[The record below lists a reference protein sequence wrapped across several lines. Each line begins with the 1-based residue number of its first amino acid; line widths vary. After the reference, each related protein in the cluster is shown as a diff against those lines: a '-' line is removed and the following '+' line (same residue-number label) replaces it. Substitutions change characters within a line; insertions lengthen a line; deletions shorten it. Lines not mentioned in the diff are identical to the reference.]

1 MAVSGHVGARS
12 GWQAKMTQFPIP
24 ILYFSNEPTRG
35 GAEEHLLT
43 LLRGLDR
50 TYFQPLVACP
60 SELAEKLRPDL
71 PSDVEVFPISLRKL
85 SDAGAMLRFAWILRK
100 RSVKILHSHLF
111 YASLFASPIAW
122 MCGVPAIIETPHVR
136 EDWRRGWLKSKFVV
150 DRVVGRI
157 VTRYVAV
164 SHANKRYLAEEKAL
178 AKEKITV
185 IHNGS
190 DLRRFHP
197 GQTPSSN
204 LRQSLGIGTKDP
216 VLMVIGRLEPQKGHK
231 ILFEA
236 IPSVRSEFSSVRLV
250 CVGTGSLHNELLNL
264 VRELGIEDAVRF
276 VGFQADVAEWLNLA
290 DVTVLPSFYE
300 GLPLVAI
307 ESLAA
312 AKPVVATAVDG
323 SGEVVVDGETGLTVP
338 PGNPQALA
346 AAVCRLLR
354 DAELR
359 KKLGRQGREWV
370 CKHFDE
376 REQIKQ
382 TQDLYLAALECATQ
396 GMQKPEQL
404 VQREAKRSPA
414 RSSDVDGRR

>member
-1 MAVSGHVGARS
+1 
-12 GWQAKMTQFPIP
+12 MTQFPIP

-50 TYFQPLVACP
+50 TYFQPLLACP
-60 SELAEKLRPDL
+60 PQLAGKLRPDL
-71 PSDVEVFPISLRKL
+71 PNDVEVFPISLRKL
-85 SDAGAMLRFAWILRK
+85 SHAAAMLRLAQVLRE
-100 RSVKILHSHLF
+100 RAVKILHSHLF
-111 YASLFASPIAW
+111 YASLFASPIGW
-122 MCGVPAIIETPHVR
+122 ICGVPVIIETPHVR

-150 DRVVGRI
+150 DRIVGRV

-164 SHANKRYLAEEKAL
+164 SHANKRYLVEEKAL

-190 DLRRFHP
+190 DLQRFCP
-197 GQTPSSN
+197 GQTSSSN
-204 LRQSLGIGTKDP
+204 LRQSLGFGTDDP

-231 ILFEA
+231 VLLEA
-236 IPSVRSEFSSVRLV
+236 MPSIRRAFSSVRLV
-250 CVGTGSLHNELLNL
+250 CVGTGSLHDELLSL
-264 VRELGIEDAVRF
+264 VRDLGIEDAVRF
-276 VGFQADVAEWLNLA
+276 VGFQMDVAEWLNLA

-323 SGEVVVDGETGLTVP
+323 SGEVVVDGETGLMVP
-338 PGNPQALA
+338 PGNPQALSA
-346 AAVCRLLR
+346 AACRLLR

-396 GMQKPEQL
+396 GIRKPAHL
-404 VQREAKRSPA
+404 VQTETKRSPA
-414 RSSDVDGRR
+414 RSSDVEGRR

>member
-1 MAVSGHVGARS
+1 M
-12 GWQAKMTQFPIP
+12 KQFPIP

-50 TYFQPLVACP
+50 NYFQPLLACP

-85 SDAGAMLRFAWILRK
+85 SHAGAMLRLARILRE
-100 RSVKILHSHLF
+100 RAVKILHSHLF

-122 MCGVPAIIETPHVR
+122 MSGVPVIIETPHVR

-150 DRVVGRI
+150 DRIVSRF
-157 VTRYVAV
+157 VTRYIAV
-164 SHANKRYLAEEKAL
+164 SHANKRYLAEEKGL
-178 AKEKITV
+178 AKEKIIV

-190 DLRRFHP
+190 DLRRFRP
-197 GQTPSSN
+197 GQTLPSN
-204 LRQSLGIGTKDP
+204 LRQSLGLGMDDP
-216 VLMVIGRLEPQKGHK
+216 VLMVVGRLEPQKGHK
-231 ILFEA
+231 VLFEA
-236 IPSVRSEFSSVRLV
+236 MPSIRREFSAVRLV
-250 CVGTGSLHNELLNL
+250 CVGTGSLHDALSDLA
-264 VRELGIEDAVRF
+264 RKLGIEDAVRF
-276 VGFQADVAEWLNLA
+276 VGFQTDVAEWLNLA
-290 DVTVLPSFYE
+290 DVTVLPSFFE

-312 AKPVVATAVDG
+312 TKPVVATAVDG
-323 SGEVVVDGETGLTVP
+323 SGEVVVNGETGLTVP
-338 PGNPQALA
+338 PGNPQALSE
-346 AAVCRLLR
+346 AVCRLLR

-359 KKLGRQGREWV
+359 KTLGRQGREWV

-382 TQDLYLAALECATQ
+382 TQDLYLSALECATQ
-396 GMQKPEQL
+396 GVGTAVRVEHGETK
-404 VQREAKRSPA
+404 ASPA
-414 RSSDVDGRR
+414 RSSNVEGRR

>member
-1 MAVSGHVGARS
+1 
-12 GWQAKMTQFPIP
+12 MTQLPIP
-24 ILYFSNEPTRG
+24 VLYFSNEQTRG

-50 TYFQPLVACP
+50 TYFRPLLACP
-60 SELAEKLRPDL
+60 PELVEKLRPDL
-71 PSDVEVFPISLRKL
+71 PSDVEVFPISLRTFCHV
-85 SDAGAMLRFAWILRK
+85 GAMLRLARILRE
-100 RSVKILHSHLF
+100 RAVKILHSHLF

-122 MCGVPAIIETPHVR
+122 MSGVPVIIETPHVR

-150 DRVVGRI
+150 DRIVSRV
-157 VTRYVAV
+157 VTRYIAV

-190 DLRRFHP
+190 DLQRFHP
-197 GQTPSSN
+197 AQTPSSN
-204 LRQSLGIGTKDP
+204 LRQNLGLGTDDP
-216 VLMVIGRLEPQKGHK
+216 VLMVIGRLEPQKGHRV
-231 ILFEA
+231 LFEA
-236 IPSVRSEFSSVRLV
+236 MASIRREFSSVRLV
-250 CVGTGSLHNELLNL
+250 CVGTGSLHDALLDL
-264 VRELGIEDAVRF
+264 ARKLGIEDAVRF
-276 VGFQADVAEWLNLA
+276 VGFQTNVAEWLNLA

-338 PGNPQALA
+338 PGNPQALS

-370 CKHFDE
+370 CKHLDE

-396 GMQKPEQL
+396 GVGRP
-404 VQREAKRSPA
+404 VQSERRETKGSPA
-414 RSSDVDGRR
+414 RSSEMDGRR